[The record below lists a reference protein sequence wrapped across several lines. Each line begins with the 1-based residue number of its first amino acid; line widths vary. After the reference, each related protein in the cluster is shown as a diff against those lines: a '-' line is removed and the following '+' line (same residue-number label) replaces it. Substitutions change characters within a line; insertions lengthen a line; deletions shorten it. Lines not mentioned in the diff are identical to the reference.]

1 MTRDCCKLVPKIVGK
16 YYVYDQFAS
25 KLSSALI
32 SGPFDS
38 FKEAEKD
45 RSERNIGEDCV
56 SLRYEKIP
64 D

>member
-1 MTRDCCKLVPKIVGK
+1 MACVLVPRIVGK
-16 YYVYDQFAS
+16 WYVYDQFAS

-45 RSERNIGEDCV
+45 RGERNIGEDCI
-56 SLRYEKIP
+56 SLRYGKIP